1 MISISDQT
9 GATPFADKV
18 RENAHVM
25 HQVANNGTEQVM
37 LGDFPGAVDDAVIEA
52 NERHQIQ
59 MMQYL
64 NNPATQAS
72 FQRLVLELVQ
82 AIKVAEGEEQE
93 RGAS

>member
-1 MISISDQT
+1 
-9 GATPFADKV
+9 
-18 RENAHVM
+18 M
-25 HQVANNGTEQVM
+25 HQVANNATEQVM